1 MFGGQRTLSEHP
13 RFMTVVPDLA
23 RARLSLEGLSL
34 GDSFGELFFSR
45 LSDTTSFAD
54 LPEGPWRWTDDTH
67 MALSIVEVLEKFGAI
82 DQDALA
88 QAFAR
93 RFAAEPYRGYARGAM
108 ALLRQI
114 RYGVDW
120 RTAAPALF
128 KGGSYGYRPS
138 RRSAAGSH

>member
-1 MFGGQRTLSEHP
+1 MKD
-13 RFMTVVPDLA
+13 VPDIA

-34 GDSFGELFFSR
+34 GDSFGELFFSAS
-45 LSDTTSFAD
+45 SDTASFAD
-54 LPEGPWRWTDDTH
+54 LPAGPWPWTDDTH

-93 RFAAEPYRGYARGAM
+93 RFEAEPYRGYARGAM

-114 RYGVDW
+114 RYGADW
-120 RTAAPALF
+120 RTAAHALF
-128 KGGSYGYRPS
+128 NGGPYR
-138 RRSAAGSH
+138 